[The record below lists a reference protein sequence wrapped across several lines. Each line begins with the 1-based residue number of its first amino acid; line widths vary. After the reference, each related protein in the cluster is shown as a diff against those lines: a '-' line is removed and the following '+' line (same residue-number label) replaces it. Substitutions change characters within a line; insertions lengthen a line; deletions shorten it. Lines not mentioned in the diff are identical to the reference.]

1 MRNQHFLQKHLLQIC
16 SFIFVTVMAPAGVSA
31 QTMYRCGTVFQDR
44 PCDNGQQGKVIGT
57 NRASSSAQAT
67 AKPALDISCARRG
80 EDAKK
85 IIWSREGGASAEKL
99 MAEASTSEQ
108 RRLIA
113 NVYAIRG
120 NSADVRSA
128 IETECMAEKNRE
140 RQGGYLDNDYA
151 GSQAR
156 NDEKKANVPSSQE
169 RNSASAADEN
179 ALRNKRALCENLNS
193 QIKSIREQQRA
204 GGDSRTMDGLNRQK
218 YDVENT
224 MKSADCHSM

>member
-1 MRNQHFLQKHLLQIC
+1 MRNQHFLQKHLIQIC
-16 SFIFVTVMAPAGVSA
+16 SCLFVAAMAPAAVSA

-57 NRASSSAQAT
+57 NRTSNPTQAS
-67 AKPALDISCARRG
+67 AKPTLDMSCARRG
-80 EDAKK
+80 EEAKK
-85 IIWSREGGASAEKL
+85 VIWSREGGASAEKL

-128 IETECMAEKNRE
+128 IENECMAEKNKE
-140 RQGGYLDNDYA
+140 RQGGYLDNEYG
-151 GSQAR
+151 GSPAR
-156 NDEKKANVPSSQE
+156 NDEKKASTTISQE
-169 RNSASAADEN
+169 KSSASIVDEN
-179 ALRNKRALCENLNS
+179 AIKNKRALCENLNS

-204 GGDSRTMDGLNRQK
+204 GGDSRMMDGLNRQK
-218 YDVENT
+218 YDVE
-224 MKSADCHSM
+224 SALRLGDCNSF